1 MVVLDRSWYG
11 RVLVERIEGFA
22 TTEQWSRAYTEIVDF
37 EQTLAAEGMILV
49 KFWMH
54 VSPDEQLRRFESRAK
69 DELRRWKLTD
79 EDWRNRDKR
88 ARYEEAVDEM
98 LARTDKP
105 KAPWIVVPG
114 DHKPTARALVV
125 EHVCAR
131 IEKALAGES
140 PRFR

>member
-1 MVVLDRSWYG
+1 LDRSWYG

-125 EHVCAR
+125 EHVCER
-131 IEKALAGES
+131 IDKALAGES